1 MSARVVRDFVSPK
14 ALADAELDH
23 RVALADARDEYR
35 AAVVSAR
42 RALEAATR
50 RADVALATA
59 QARQRSAEVARE
71 RLAEYYRVRPQAL
84 LEEDLERFQLM
95 NGPDFGVLRERGLK
109 EQVEKHIELISA
121 EIARRGAEDR

>member
-1 MSARVVRDFVSPK
+1 MSVIQRS
-14 ALADAELDH
+14 LADAELDH

-35 AAVVSAR
+35 AAVVRAR

-109 EQVEKHIELISA
+109 GQVEQHIELISA